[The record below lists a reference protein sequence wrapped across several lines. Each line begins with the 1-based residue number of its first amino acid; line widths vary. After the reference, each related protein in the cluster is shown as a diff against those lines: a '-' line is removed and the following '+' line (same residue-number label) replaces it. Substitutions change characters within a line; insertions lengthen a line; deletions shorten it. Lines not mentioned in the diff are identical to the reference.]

1 MKERII
7 FVICCTIIV
16 LVATVDIYWII
27 KNSEVILEYEK
38 NHKGTWLIK
47 KENGF
52 YIAGTDPRRDG
63 TVRGK

>member
-1 MKERII
+1 MQSESRELI
-7 FVICCTIIV
+7 
-16 LVATVDIYWII
+16 LN
-27 KNSEVILEYEK
+27 KNLKYKSKKRNLTSGISV
-38 NHKGTWLIK
+38 IK